1 MHQPALSSSGAAPA
15 VTRKDRFLLAGV
27 AMVSASA
34 IAVTPVAQNTTVIEQ
49 AKSFAYDLTAST
61 MDATASPVD
70 VYGTLVSNTFSNL
83 ELLGAALAASP
94 APFLSQ
100 VLENQQGYA
109 AKFGAAFEAIP
120 TNLKNWYEGPNGQA
134 RLAQAQEALEAGD
147 IGEAYRWF
155 NHSMLYAFQGAFGS
169 LIAPG
174 FILSGIPRGGTEYLA
189 GIPEQIAQ
197 NFTNVIAAT
206 FTSSV
211 VVSAVFQGAF
221 ATVSG
226 PAFELARVAEA
237 ISTSVAAGD
246 VQGAFNAVVNT
257 PGILVNAAL
266 NGFKYSD
273 PDPETGTGG
282 YTEWPALLTWAE
294 PGEQGGARV
303 VAGLLQNLLVNI
315 PKTLADAIDNTP
327 ETPAPT
333 SAPSSVPAS
342 ISAQLVSAIA
352 PKAAVT
358 EPVVEAVK
366 EAAPEAEAVKTE
378 AVKTEAPV
386 AEAVKVDTPAA
397 EAVKVETAVT
407 SAVPSATDEAA
418 ADTATT
424 PATAKSVSAD
434 DTGTSKAK
442 ITDRIRAKF
451 NDAKEARQA
460 KAKESTDAAPKDT
473 AAKDAPAKETKA
485 NETKAKET
493 KPKATKAGGAEKS
506 KGSSDSKKSS
516 GSDS

>member
-83 ELLGAALAASP
+83 ELLGAALAANP

-366 EAAPEAEAVKTE
+366 EAAPETE

-407 SAVPSATDEAA
+407 SAVPAATDEAA

-434 DTGTSKAK
+434 GTGTSKAK

-485 NETKAKET
+485 KETKAKET

>member
-1 MHQPALSSSGAAPA
+1 M
-15 VTRKDRFLLAGV
+15 TRKDRFLLAGV

-397 EAVKVETAVT
+397 EAVKVDTPAAEAVKVETAVT
-407 SAVPSATDEAA
+407 SAVPSATDEVA

>member
-1 MHQPALSSSGAAPA
+1 MHQPALSSSGTAPA

-83 ELLGAALAASP
+83 ELLGAALAANP

-211 VVSAVFQGAF
+211 VVSAVFQGVF

-327 ETPAPT
+327 ETPAPA

-366 EAAPEAEAVKTE
+366 EAAPAAE

-386 AEAVKVDTPAA
+386 AEAVKVETP
-397 EAVKVETAVT
+397 V
-407 SAVPSATDEAA
+407 SAVPAATDEAA
-418 ADTATT
+418 ADAATT
-424 PATAKSVSAD
+424 PATAKSVSVD

-460 KAKESTDAAPKDT
+460 KAKESKGTTATDA

-485 NETKAKET
+485 KETKAKET

>member
-1 MHQPALSSSGAAPA
+1 MHQPALSSSGTAPA

-70 VYGTLVSNTFSNL
+70 VYGTLVSNTVSNL
-83 ELLGAALAASP
+83 ELLGAALAANP

-327 ETPAPT
+327 ETPAPA

-366 EAAPEAEAVKTE
+366 EAAPATE

-386 AEAVKVDTPAA
+386 AEAVKVETPAA
-397 EAVKVETAVT
+397 EAVKVETPVT
-407 SAVPSATDEAA
+407 SAVPAATDEAA

-460 KAKESTDAAPKDT
+460 KAKESKDTTATDA

-485 NETKAKET
+485 KETKAKETKPKET

>member
-1 MHQPALSSSGAAPA
+1 MHHPDPSSFGDTAT

-34 IAVTPVAQNTTVIEQ
+34 IAVTPVAQNTTVMQQ
-49 AKSFAYDLTAST
+49 AQNFAYDLTAAT

-70 VYGTLVSNTFSNL
+70 VYGTLVSNTLGNL
-83 ELLGAALAASP
+83 QSLGAALAANP

-100 VLENQQGYA
+100 IVENQTGYA
-109 AKFGAAFEAIP
+109 EKFGAAFQAIP
-120 TNLKNWYEGPNGQA
+120 TNLQNWYNGPNGQA
-134 RLAQAQEALEAGD
+134 RLAQAQAALEAGD

-174 FILSGIPRGGTEYLA
+174 FILSGIPRGGTEYLT

-211 VVSAVFQGAF
+211 LVSAVFQGAF

-226 PAFELARVAEA
+226 PAFELARIAEA
-237 ISTSVAAGD
+237 IGTSVAAGD
-246 VQGAFNAVVNT
+246 AQGAFNAVVNT

-294 PGEQGGARV
+294 PGEQGGARI

-315 PKTLADAIDNTP
+315 PKSLADAIDNTP
-327 ETPAPT
+327 ETPAPAD
-333 SAPSSVPAS
+333 APTSVPAS
-342 ISAQLVSAIA
+342 ITAQLVSAIA
-352 PKAAVT
+352 PTAAQPESVVESVKEEAPALEAAKVEAPAAET
-358 EPVVEAVK
+358 PKVETPAVEAVK
-366 EAAPEAEAVKTE
+366 AV
-378 AVKTEAPV
+378 
-386 AEAVKVDTPAA
+386 TPAV
-397 EAVKVETAVT
+397 EAVKVEAPVADAV
-407 SAVPSATDEAA
+407 AEATDEAA
-418 ADTATT
+418 TGSATT
-424 PATAKSVSAD
+424 TKPA
-434 DTGTSKAK
+434 SKANIK
-442 ITDRIRAKF
+442 DRIKAKV
-451 NDAKEARQA
+451 NEAKEARQA
-460 KAKESTDAAPKDT
+460 KAKE
-473 AAKDAPAKETKA
+473 AKEAKASETKA
-485 NETKAKET
+485 SETKAKET
-493 KPKATKAGGAEKS
+493 KAGESKDAKSGES
-506 KGSSDSKKSS
+506 KGDSDSSS
-516 GSDS
+516 S

>member
-1 MHQPALSSSGAAPA
+1 MPQPALASSGAVPA
-15 VTRKDRFLLAGV
+15 ASRRDKFLLAGV
-27 AMVSASA
+27 AMMSASA
-34 IAVTPVAQNTTVIEQ
+34 IAVTPVAQNNTVIQQ
-49 AKSFAYDLTAST
+49 AKTLAYDLTAT

-70 VYGTLVSNTFSNL
+70 VYGTLVGNTFSNL
-83 ELLGAALAASP
+83 ELLGAAIAANP
-94 APFLSQ
+94 APLLSQ

-120 TNLKNWYEGPNGQA
+120 TNLQNWYNGPNGQE
-134 RLAQAQEALEAGD
+134 RLAQAQAALEAGD

-174 FILSGIPRGGTEYLA
+174 FILSGIPRGGSEYMV

-197 NFTNVIAAT
+197 NFTNLVAAT

-211 VVSAVFQGAF
+211 VVSALFQGAF

-246 VQGAFNAVVNT
+246 VEGAVNAVVNT

-282 YTEWPALLTWAE
+282 YTEWPALLTFAD
-294 PGEQGGARV
+294 PGEQGGARI

-315 PKTLADAIDNTP
+315 PKSLADAIDNTP
-327 ETPAPT
+327 EVAAPSAVPT
-333 SAPSSVPAS
+333 SV
-342 ISAQLVSAIA
+342 SAQLVSAVT
-352 PKAAVT
+352 PKAAST
-358 EPVVEAVK
+358 ESAVESVK
-366 EAAPEAEAVKTE
+366 EAAPAVEAPKAEAP
-378 AVKTEAPV
+378 AVESP
-386 AEAVKVDTPAA
+386 KVETPAA
-397 EAVKVETAVT
+397 ETPAVETPKVETPAVEAVKVETPAAGTV
-407 SAVPSATDEAA
+407 AAATEEAA
-418 ADTATT
+418 ADS
-424 PATAKSVSAD
+424 ATAPTASKSVAAETKGKTKVAD
-434 DTGTSKAK
+434 RIKAK
-442 ITDRIRAKF
+442 ISE
-451 NDAKEARQA
+451 AKEARQA
-460 KAKESTDAAPKDT
+460 KAKEAKEAKAAT
-473 AAKDAPAKETKA
+473 AKAKPAK
-485 NETKAKET
+485 
-493 KPKATKAGGAEKS
+493 TKAGGADKS

>member
-1 MHQPALSSSGAAPA
+1 MHQPALSSSGTAPA

-83 ELLGAALAASP
+83 ELLGAALAANP

-327 ETPAPT
+327 ETPAPA

-352 PKAAVT
+352 PKAVAT

-366 EAAPEAEAVKTE
+366 EAAPAAEV
-378 AVKTEAPV
+378 VKTEAPV
-386 AEAVKVDTPAA
+386 AEAVKVETPVA
-397 EAVKVETAVT
+397 EAVKVETPVA
-407 SAVPSATDEAA
+407 SAVPAATDEAA

-451 NDAKEARQA
+451 NDAQEARQA
-460 KAKESTDAAPKDT
+460 KAKESKGTTATDA

-485 NETKAKET
+485 KETKAKET

>member
-1 MHQPALSSSGAAPA
+1 MPQPALSSGDTAA
-15 VTRKDRFLLAGV
+15 VSRKDRFLLAGV

-34 IAVTPVAQNTTVIEQ
+34 IAVTPVAQNSTVIQ
-49 AKSFAYDLTAST
+49 KAQSFAYDLTAAT

-70 VYGTLVSNTFSNL
+70 VYGTLFSNTFSNL
-83 ELLGAALAASP
+83 ELLGSAIAANP
-94 APFLSQ
+94 APLLNQ
-100 VLENQQGYA
+100 VLENQLGYA
-109 AKFGAAFEAIP
+109 GKFGAAFEAIP
-120 TNLKNWYEGPNGQA
+120 TNLQNWYNGPNGQA
-134 RLAQAQEALEAGD
+134 RLAQAQAALEAGD

-197 NFTNVIAAT
+197 NVTNLIAAT

-226 PAFELARVAEA
+226 PVFELARVAEA
-237 ISTSVAAGD
+237 ISTTVAAGD
-246 VQGAFNAVVNT
+246 IQGAFNAVVNT

-315 PKTLADAIDNTP
+315 PKTLANAIDNTP
-327 ETPAPT
+327 EVAPT
-333 SAPSSVPAS
+333 AVPAS
-342 ISAQLVSAIA
+342 VSAQLVSAVA
-352 PKAAVT
+352 PKAALT
-358 EPVVEAVK
+358 ESVVESVK
-366 EAAPEAEAVKTE
+366 EAAPAV
-378 AVKTEAPV
+378 EAPK
-386 AEAVKVDTPAA
+386 AESPAVESPKVETPAV
-397 EAVKVETAVT
+397 EAVKVETPAASVVPAVT
-407 SAVPSATDEAA
+407 EEAA
-418 ADTATT
+418 AEAVTAPAATT
-424 PATAKSVSAD
+424 KSVTAD
-434 DTGTSKAK
+434 TKATGKTKVTDRIKAK
-442 ITDRIRAKF
+442 ISE
-451 NDAKEARQA
+451 AKEARQA
-460 KAKESTDAAPKDT
+460 KAKE
-473 AAKDAPAKETKA
+473 AKEAKA
-485 NETKAKET
+485 KAKEAKST
-493 KPKATKAGGAEKS
+493 DSSKSKDSSDS
-506 KGSSDSKKSS
+506 KGSSSS
-516 GSDS
+516 SSE

>member
-1 MHQPALSSSGAAPA
+1 MPQPALSSGHTPAAS
-15 VTRKDRFLLAGV
+15 RKDKFLLAGV
-27 AMVSASA
+27 AMVSAGA
-34 IAVTPVAQNTTVIEQ
+34 IAVTPVAQNATVIEQ
-49 AKSFAYDLTAST
+49 AKNFAYDLTAAT

-70 VYGTLVSNTFSNL
+70 VYGTLFSNTVGNL
-83 ELLGAALAASP
+83 QSLGAALAANP

-134 RLAQAQEALEAGD
+134 RLAQAQAALEAGD

-174 FILSGIPRGGTEYLA
+174 FILSGVPRGGTEYLA

-246 VQGAFNAVVNT
+246 AQGAFNAVVNT

-315 PKTLADAIDNTP
+315 PKSLADAIDNTP
-327 ETPAPT
+327 EEEA
-333 SAPSSVPAS
+333 APSAAS
-342 ISAQLVSAIA
+342 TGVAALVSAVSPKAALTESVVETAKAEAPAVESAKVEA
-352 PKAAVT
+352 PKAAT
-358 EPVVEAVK
+358 PAVESVK
-366 EAAPEAEAVKTE
+366 EKEETPSVTAVSATTDAAAPA
-378 AVKTEAPV
+378 
-386 AEAVKVDTPAA
+386 
-397 EAVKVETAVT
+397 
-407 SAVPSATDEAA
+407 ATDEAA
-418 ADTATT
+418 AEPAAT
-424 PATAKSVSAD
+424 PATGKSADADAKSTGKTKVAD
-434 DTGTSKAK
+434 RIKAK
-442 ITDRIRAKF
+442 I
-451 NDAKEARQA
+451 NEAKEARQA
-460 KAKESTDAAPKDT
+460 KAKE
-473 AAKDAPAKETKA
+473 AKAKETKA
-485 NETKAKET
+485 
-493 KPKATKAGGAEKS
+493 KATKSTDS
-506 KGSSDSKKSS
+506 KGAGDSKSDSGSS
-516 GSDS
+516 SE

>member
-1 MHQPALSSSGAAPA
+1 MHQPALSSSGTAPA

-83 ELLGAALAASP
+83 ELLGAALAANP

-327 ETPAPT
+327 ETPAPA

-366 EAAPEAEAVKTE
+366 EAAPATE

-386 AEAVKVDTPAA
+386 AEAVKVETPAA
-397 EAVKVETAVT
+397 EAVKVETPVT
-407 SAVPSATDEAA
+407 SAVPAATDEAA

-460 KAKESTDAAPKDT
+460 KAKESKDTTATDA

-485 NETKAKET
+485 KETKAKETKPKET

>member
-1 MHQPALSSSGAAPA
+1 MS
-15 VTRKDRFLLAGV
+15 RKDRFLLAGV

-34 IAVTPVAQNTTVIEQ
+34 IAVTPVAQNSTVIQ
-49 AKSFAYDLTAST
+49 KAQSFAYDLTAAT

-70 VYGTLVSNTFSNL
+70 VYGTLFSNTFSNL
-83 ELLGAALAASP
+83 ELLGSAIAANP
-94 APFLSQ
+94 APLLNQ
-100 VLENQQGYA
+100 VLENQLGYA
-109 AKFGAAFEAIP
+109 GKFGAAFEAIP
-120 TNLKNWYEGPNGQA
+120 TNLQNWYNGPNGQA
-134 RLAQAQEALEAGD
+134 RLAQAQAALEAGD

-197 NFTNVIAAT
+197 NVTNLIAAT

-226 PAFELARVAEA
+226 PVFELARVAEA
-237 ISTSVAAGD
+237 ISTTVAAGD
-246 VQGAFNAVVNT
+246 IQGAFNAVVNT

-315 PKTLADAIDNTP
+315 PKTLANAIDNTP
-327 ETPAPT
+327 EVAPT
-333 SAPSSVPAS
+333 AVPAS
-342 ISAQLVSAIA
+342 VSAQLVSAVA
-352 PKAAVT
+352 PKAALT
-358 EPVVEAVK
+358 ESVVESVK
-366 EAAPEAEAVKTE
+366 EAAPAV
-378 AVKTEAPV
+378 EAPK
-386 AEAVKVDTPAA
+386 AESPAVESPKVETPAV
-397 EAVKVETAVT
+397 EAVKVETPAASVVPAVT
-407 SAVPSATDEAA
+407 EEAA
-418 ADTATT
+418 AEAVTAPAATT
-424 PATAKSVSAD
+424 KSVTAD
-434 DTGTSKAK
+434 TKATGKTKVTDRIKAK
-442 ITDRIRAKF
+442 ISE
-451 NDAKEARQA
+451 AKEARQA
-460 KAKESTDAAPKDT
+460 KAKE
-473 AAKDAPAKETKA
+473 AKEAKA
-485 NETKAKET
+485 KAKEAKST
-493 KPKATKAGGAEKS
+493 DSSKSKDSSDS
-506 KGSSDSKKSS
+506 KGSSSS
-516 GSDS
+516 SSE

>member
-1 MHQPALSSSGAAPA
+1 VPQLALSSGDTPA
-15 VTRKDRFLLAGV
+15 VSRKDRFLLAGV

-34 IAVTPVAQNTTVIEQ
+34 IAVTPVAQNSTVIQQ
-49 AKSFAYDLTAST
+49 AQSFAFDLTAAT

-70 VYGTLVSNTFSNL
+70 VYGTLFSNTIGNL
-83 ELLGAALAASP
+83 ESLGAALAANP
-94 APFLSQ
+94 APLLNQ
-100 VLENQQGYA
+100 VLENQLGYA
-109 AKFGAAFEAIP
+109 GKFGAAFEAIP
-120 TNLKNWYEGPNGQA
+120 TNLQNWYNGPNGQA
-134 RLAQAQEALEAGD
+134 RLAQAQAALEAGD

-197 NFTNVIAAT
+197 NVTNLIAAT

-226 PAFELARVAEA
+226 PVFELARVAEA
-237 ISTSVAAGD
+237 IGTTVAAGD
-246 VQGAFNAVVNT
+246 IQGAFNAVVNT

-315 PKTLADAIDNTP
+315 PKTLANAIDNTP
-327 ETPAPT
+327 EVAPT
-333 SAPSSVPAS
+333 AVPTSV
-342 ISAQLVSAIA
+342 SAQLVSAVA
-352 PKAAVT
+352 PKAALT
-358 EPVVEAVK
+358 ESVVESVK
-366 EAAPEAEAVKTE
+366 EAAPAV
-378 AVKTEAPV
+378 EAP
-386 AEAVKVDTPAA
+386 KVETPAVESPKVETPA
-397 EAVKVETAVT
+397 VEAVKVETPAASVVPAV
-407 SAVPSATDEAA
+407 TDEAA
-418 ADTATT
+418 AEAVTAPVTT
-424 PATAKSVSAD
+424 KSVTAD
-434 DTGTSKAK
+434 TKATGKTKVTDRIKAK
-442 ITDRIRAKF
+442 ISE
-451 NDAKEARQA
+451 AKEARQA
-460 KAKESTDAAPKDT
+460 KAKE
-473 AAKDAPAKETKA
+473 AKEAKA
-485 NETKAKET
+485 KAKEAKST
-493 KPKATKAGGAEKS
+493 DSSKSKDASKSKDSSDS
-506 KGSSDSKKSS
+506 KGSSSS
-516 GSDS
+516 SSE

>member
-1 MHQPALSSSGAAPA
+1 MHHPALSSGDTPA
-15 VTRKDRFLLAGV
+15 VSRKDKFLLAGV

-34 IAVTPVAQNTTVIEQ
+34 IAVTPVAQNTTLIQQ
-49 AKSFAYDLTAST
+49 AQSFAYDLTAST

-70 VYGTLVSNTFSNL
+70 VYGTLFSNTVGNL
-83 ELLGAALAASP
+83 QSLGAALAANP

-100 VLENQQGYA
+100 VLENQTGYA

-120 TNLKNWYEGPNGQA
+120 TNLKAWYEGPNGQA

-189 GIPEQIAQ
+189 GIPEQMAQ
-197 NFTNVIAAT
+197 NFTNLIAAT

-211 VVSAVFQGAF
+211 VVSAVFQGVF

-246 VQGAFNAVVNT
+246 AQGAFNAVINT

-303 VAGLLQNLLVNI
+303 VAGLLQNLLVNL

-327 ETPAPT
+327 ETPAPA

-342 ISAQLVSAIA
+342 VSAQLVSALT
-352 PKAAVT
+352 PKALT
-358 EPVVEAVK
+358 ESTTASVK
-366 EAAPEAEAVKTE
+366 EAAPAV
-378 AVKTEAPV
+378 EAPKAESPVEAPKSETV
-386 AEAVKVDTPAA
+386 AVEAPKSETPAV
-397 EAVKVETAVT
+397 EAVKVEAPVA
-407 SAVPSATDEAA
+407 SAVPAADEAA
-418 ADTATT
+418 ADTAAK
-424 PATAKSVSAD
+424 PATSKSASAD
-434 DTGTSKAK
+434 GAGTSRAK
-442 ITDRIRAKF
+442 ITDRIKSKIAG
-451 NDAKEARQA
+451 AKEARQA
-460 KAKESTDAAPKDT
+460 KAQEAKDSTAKEGTAKEGTAKES
-473 AAKDAPAKETKA
+473 AAKEAKA
-485 NETKAKET
+485 
-493 KPKATKAGGAEKS
+493 KPKATKAGADKS
-506 KGSSDSKKSS
+506 KGSGDSKKSS

>member
-1 MHQPALSSSGAAPA
+1 MHQPALSSSGTAPA

-27 AMVSASA
+27 AMVSAIA

-83 ELLGAALAASP
+83 ELLGAALAANP

-327 ETPAPT
+327 ETPAPA

-352 PKAAVT
+352 PKAVVT

-366 EAAPEAEAVKTE
+366 EAAPATE

-386 AEAVKVDTPAA
+386 AEAVKVETPAA
-397 EAVKVETAVT
+397 EAVKVETPVT
-407 SAVPSATDEAA
+407 SAVPAATDEAA

-460 KAKESTDAAPKDT
+460 KAKESKDTTATDA
-473 AAKDAPAKETKA
+473 AAKDASAKETKA
-485 NETKAKET
+485 KETKAKET

>member
-1 MHQPALSSSGAAPA
+1 MPHPDPSSVGATAA
-15 VTRKDRFLLAGV
+15 VSRKDRFLLAGV

-34 IAVTPVAQNTTVIEQ
+34 IAVTPVAQNSTVIQQ
-49 AKSFAYDLTAST
+49 AQNFAFDLTAST

-83 ELLGAALAASP
+83 ELLGAALAANP
-94 APFLSQ
+94 APLLSQ

-109 AKFGAAFEAIP
+109 AKFGAAFQAIP
-120 TNLKNWYEGPNGQA
+120 TNLQNWYNGPNGQA
-134 RLAQAQEALEAGD
+134 RLAQAQAALEAGD

-174 FILSGIPRGGTEYLA
+174 FILSGVPRGGTEYLA

-197 NFTNVIAAT
+197 NVTNLIAAT

-226 PAFELARVAEA
+226 PAFELARIAEA

-246 VQGAFNAVVNT
+246 AQGAFNAVVNT

-282 YTEWPALLTWAE
+282 FTEWPALLTWAE

-327 ETPAPT
+327 ETPAP
-333 SAPSSVPAS
+333 SAVPAS
-342 ISAQLVSAIA
+342 VTAQLVSAVTPDAPSTAPVVETVKETVPAVEA
-352 PKAAVT
+352 PKAETPA
-358 EPVVEAVK
+358 VEA
-366 EAAPEAEAVKTE
+366 PAV
-378 AVKTEAPV
+378 EAPAVEAPAAETLKAETPAVSAV
-386 AEAVKVDTPAA
+386 AVPKAPAAVSTTPAA
-397 EAVKVETAVT
+397 AET
-407 SAVPSATDEAA
+407 TDESG
-418 ADTATT
+418 T
-424 PATAKSVSAD
+424 V
-434 DTGTSKAK
+434 TGKANIKDRIKAK
-442 ITDRIRAKF
+442 ISE
-451 NDAKEARQA
+451 AKEARQA
-460 KAKESTDAAPKDT
+460 KS
-473 AAKDAPAKETKA
+473 
-485 NETKAKET
+485 
-493 KPKATKAGGAEKS
+493 KAGESKTESKTESKAGESKAESKAGESKAESKAGASKAGDAKGAKSGDS
-506 KGSSDSKKSS
+506 KGDS
-516 GSDS
+516 GSSSS

>member
-1 MHQPALSSSGAAPA
+1 MHQPALSSSGTAPA

-83 ELLGAALAASP
+83 ELLGAALAANP

-327 ETPAPT
+327 ETPAPA

-358 EPVVEAVK
+358 EAAVEAVK
-366 EAAPEAEAVKTE
+366 EAAPATE

-386 AEAVKVDTPAA
+386 AEAVKVETPAA
-397 EAVKVETAVT
+397 EAVKVETPVT
-407 SAVPSATDEAA
+407 SAVPAATDEAA

-424 PATAKSVSAD
+424 PATAKPVSAD

-460 KAKESTDAAPKDT
+460 KAKESKDTTATDA

-485 NETKAKET
+485 KETKAKET

>member
-1 MHQPALSSSGAAPA
+1 MHQPALSSSGTAPA

-83 ELLGAALAASP
+83 ELLGAALAANP

-327 ETPAPT
+327 ETPAPA

-366 EAAPEAEAVKTE
+366 EAAPETE

-407 SAVPSATDEAA
+407 SAVPAATDEAA

-434 DTGTSKAK
+434 GTGTSKAK

-485 NETKAKET
+485 KETKAKET

>member
-1 MHQPALSSSGAAPA
+1 MHQPALSSSGTAPA

-83 ELLGAALAASP
+83 ELLGAALAANP

-211 VVSAVFQGAF
+211 VVSAVFQGVF

-327 ETPAPT
+327 ETPAPA

-366 EAAPEAEAVKTE
+366 EAAPAAE

-386 AEAVKVDTPAA
+386 AEAVKVETPVA
-397 EAVKVETAVT
+397 EAVKVETPV
-407 SAVPSATDEAA
+407 SAVPAATDEAA
-418 ADTATT
+418 ADAATT
-424 PATAKSVSAD
+424 PATAKSVSVD

-460 KAKESTDAAPKDT
+460 KAKESKGTTATDA

-485 NETKAKET
+485 KETKAKET

>member
-1 MHQPALSSSGAAPA
+1 MPQPALSSGHTPAAS
-15 VTRKDRFLLAGV
+15 RKDKFLLAGV
-27 AMVSASA
+27 AMVSAGA
-34 IAVTPVAQNTTVIEQ
+34 IAVTPVAQNATVIEQ
-49 AKSFAYDLTAST
+49 AKTFAYDLTAAT
-61 MDATASPVD
+61 MDATASPAD
-70 VYGTLVSNTFSNL
+70 VYGTLFSNTVGNL
-83 ELLGAALAASP
+83 QSLGAALAANP

-120 TNLKNWYEGPNGQA
+120 TNLKSWYEGPNGQE
-134 RLAQAQEALEAGD
+134 RLAQAQAALEAGD

-211 VVSAVFQGAF
+211 VVSALFQGAF

-246 VQGAFNAVVNT
+246 AQGAFNAVINT

-327 ETPAPT
+327 EED
-333 SAPSSVPAS
+333 APSVAS
-342 ISAQLVSAIA
+342 TGVAALVSAVS
-352 PKAAVT
+352 PKALT
-358 EPVVEAVK
+358 ESVVETAKAETPAVESAKVDSPKAETPAVESVKDAAPAVESVK
-366 EAAPEAEAVKTE
+366 E
-378 AVKTEAPV
+378 EAPSV
-386 AEAVKVDTPAA
+386 TAVSTATDAATPAA
-397 EAVKVETAVT
+397 A
-407 SAVPSATDEAA
+407 DEPAA
-418 ADTATT
+418 A
-424 PATAKSVSAD
+424 PAAGKPAGADAKSTGKTKVAD
-434 DTGTSKAK
+434 RIKAK
-442 ITDRIRAKF
+442 INA
-451 NDAKEARQA
+451 AKEARQA
-460 KAKESTDAAPKDT
+460 KAGEAKEAK
-473 AAKDAPAKETKA
+473 AAKVK
-485 NETKAKET
+485 ETKAKET
-493 KPKATKAGGAEKS
+493 KSTDSKGAGDS
-506 KGSSDSKKSS
+506 KGSSGSS
-516 GSDS
+516 SE

>member
-1 MHQPALSSSGAAPA
+1 MHQPALSSSGTAPA

-83 ELLGAALAASP
+83 ELLGAALAANP

-134 RLAQAQEALEAGD
+134 RLAQAQEALGAGD

-327 ETPAPT
+327 ETPAPA

-366 EAAPEAEAVKTE
+366 EAAPATE

-386 AEAVKVDTPAA
+386 AEAVKVETPAA
-397 EAVKVETAVT
+397 EAVKVETPVT
-407 SAVPSATDEAA
+407 SAVPAATDEAA

-434 DTGTSKAK
+434 DTGTGKAK

-460 KAKESTDAAPKDT
+460 KAKESKDTTATDA

-485 NETKAKET
+485 KETKAKET

>member
-1 MHQPALSSSGAAPA
+1 MPLPALPSGDTP
-15 VTRKDRFLLAGV
+15 VVSRKDRFLVAGV
-27 AMVSASA
+27 AMLSASA
-34 IAVTPVAQNTTVIEQ
+34 IAVTPVAQNTTLIQQ
-49 AKSFAYDLTAST
+49 AQNFAYDLTAST

-70 VYGTLVSNTFSNL
+70 VYGTLFSNTLGNL
-83 ELLGAALAASP
+83 ESLGAALAANP
-94 APFLSQ
+94 APLLNQ
-100 VLENQQGYA
+100 VLENQLGYA
-109 AKFGAAFEAIP
+109 GKFGAAFEAIP

-134 RLAQAQEALEAGD
+134 RLAQAQAALEAGD

-174 FILSGIPRGGTEYLA
+174 FILSGIPRGGTEYLT

-197 NFTNVIAAT
+197 NFTNLIGAT

-211 VVSAVFQGAF
+211 VVSALFQGAF
-221 ATVSG
+221 ATISG
-226 PAFELARVAEA
+226 PTFELARVAEA

-246 VQGAFNAVVNT
+246 MQGAFNAVVNT

-327 ETPAPT
+327 ETPAPA

-342 ISAQLVSAIA
+342 ISAQLVSALT
-352 PKAAVT
+352 PKVLT
-358 EPVVEAVK
+358 ESTSESVK
-366 EAAPEAEAVKTE
+366 EAAPAAEAPKAESPV
-378 AVKTEAPV
+378 EAPKSETV
-386 AEAVKVDTPAA
+386 AVEAPKAETPAV
-397 EAVKVETAVT
+397 EAVKVEAPVA
-407 SAVPSATDEAA
+407 SAVPAADEAA
-418 ADTATT
+418 GESVAT
-424 PATAKSVSAD
+424 PATSKSANADAKA
-434 DTGTSKAK
+434 TGKTK
-442 ITDRIRAKF
+442 ITDRIRAKIAG
-451 NDAKEARQA
+451 AKEAKQTKAQEA
-460 KAKESTDAAPKDT
+460 KDSTAKDSTAKEST
-473 AAKDAPAKETKA
+473 AKEST
-485 NETKAKET
+485 AKEAKA
-493 KPKATKAGGAEKS
+493 KPKATKAGADKS
-506 KGSSDSKKSS
+506 KGSGDSKKSS

>member
-1 MHQPALSSSGAAPA
+1 MHQPALSSSGTAPA

-83 ELLGAALAASP
+83 ELLGAALAANP

-327 ETPAPT
+327 ETPAPA

-366 EAAPEAEAVKTE
+366 EAAPETE

-386 AEAVKVDTPAA
+386 AEAVKVETPAA
-397 EAVKVETAVT
+397 EAVKVETPVT
-407 SAVPSATDEAA
+407 SAVPAATDEAA

-460 KAKESTDAAPKDT
+460 KAKESKDTTATDA

-485 NETKAKET
+485 KETKAKET

>member
-1 MHQPALSSSGAAPA
+1 MHQPALSSSGTAPA

-83 ELLGAALAASP
+83 ELLGAALAANP

-221 ATVSG
+221 AMVSG

-327 ETPAPT
+327 ETPAPA

-366 EAAPEAEAVKTE
+366 EAAPETE

-386 AEAVKVDTPAA
+386 AEAVKVETP
-397 EAVKVETAVT
+397 V
-407 SAVPSATDEAA
+407 SAVPAATDEAA

-460 KAKESTDAAPKDT
+460 KAKESKGTTATDA

-485 NETKAKET
+485 KETKAKET

>member
-1 MHQPALSSSGAAPA
+1 MHQPALPSGDTPA
-15 VTRKDRFLLAGV
+15 VSRKDKFLLAGV

-34 IAVTPVAQNTTVIEQ
+34 IAVTPVAHNTTVIEQ

-70 VYGTLVSNTFSNL
+70 VYGTLVGNTVGNL
-83 ELLGAALAASP
+83 ELLGAALAANP

-109 AKFGAAFEAIP
+109 AKFGAALEAIP
-120 TNLKNWYEGPNGQA
+120 TNLQNWYNGSNGQA
-134 RLAQAQEALEAGD
+134 RLAQAQAALEAGD

-189 GIPEQIAQ
+189 GIPEQMAQ
-197 NFTNVIAAT
+197 NFTKVIAAT

-211 VVSAVFQGAF
+211 VVSALFQGVF

-226 PAFELARVAEA
+226 PTFELARVAEA

-315 PKTLADAIDNTP
+315 PQKLADAIDNTP

-333 SAPSSVPAS
+333 SALSSVPTS
-342 ISAQLVSAIA
+342 VSAQLVSAVA
-352 PKAAVT
+352 PKAASA
-358 EPVVEAVK
+358 EPVVVESVVVESAK
-366 EAAPEAEAVKTE
+366 EAAPAVEAAKVEAPAAEA
-378 AVKTEAPV
+378 A
-386 AEAVKVDTPAA
+386 KVETPAA
-397 EAVKVETAVT
+397 EAVKVETPAAEA
-407 SAVPSATDEAA
+407 SAVPAATDEAA
-418 ADTATT
+418 ESATT
-424 PATAKSVSAD
+424 PATGTSVSAETKTKAKTKVGD
-434 DTGTSKAK
+434 RIKAK
-442 ITDRIRAKF
+442 I
-451 NDAKEARQA
+451 NEAKEARQA
-460 KAKESTDAAPKDT
+460 KAKE
-473 AAKDAPAKETKA
+473 AKETKA
-485 NETKAKET
+485 KAKET
-493 KPKATKAGGAEKS
+493 KSADSKKAGDS
-506 KGSSDSKKSS
+506 KASSDSSS
-516 GSDS
+516 E

>member
-1 MHQPALSSSGAAPA
+1 MPQPALSSGAAPA
-15 VTRKDRFLLAGV
+15 VSRKDRFLIAGV

-34 IAVTPVAQNTTVIEQ
+34 IAVTPVAQNPTILQQ
-49 AKSFAYDLTAST
+49 AQTLAYDLTAT

-70 VYGTLVSNTFSNL
+70 VYGTLFSNTFSNL
-83 ELLGAALAASP
+83 ELLGSAIAANP
-94 APFLSQ
+94 APLLNQ
-100 VLENQQGYA
+100 VLENQLGYA

-120 TNLKNWYEGPNGQA
+120 TNLQNWYNGPNGQA
-134 RLAQAQEALEAGD
+134 RLAQAQAALEAGD

-197 NFTNVIAAT
+197 NVTNLIAAT

-226 PAFELARVAEA
+226 PVFELARVAEA
-237 ISTSVAAGD
+237 ISTTVAAGD
-246 VQGAFNAVVNT
+246 IQGAFNAVVNT

-282 YTEWPALLTWAE
+282 YTEWPAHLTWAE

-315 PKTLADAIDNTP
+315 PKTLANAIDNTP
-327 ETPAPT
+327 EAAPT
-333 SAPSSVPAS
+333 AVPTSV
-342 ISAQLVSAIA
+342 SAQLVSAVT
-352 PKAAVT
+352 PKAALT
-358 EPVVEAVK
+358 ESVVESVVESVK
-366 EAAPEAEAVKTE
+366 EAAPAV
-378 AVKTEAPV
+378 EAPK
-386 AEAVKVDTPAA
+386 AESPAVESPKVETPKVETPAV
-397 EAVKVETAVT
+397 EAVKVETPAASVVPAV
-407 SAVPSATDEAA
+407 ADEAA
-418 ADTATT
+418 TEAATT
-424 PATAKSVSAD
+424 PATPKSVTAD
-434 DTGTSKAK
+434 TKATGKTKVTDRIKAK
-442 ITDRIRAKF
+442 ISE
-451 NDAKEARQA
+451 AKEARQA
-460 KAKESTDAAPKDT
+460 KAKET
-473 AAKDAPAKETKA
+473 KEA
-485 NETKAKET
+485 KAKA
-493 KPKATKAGGAEKS
+493 K
-506 KGSSDSKKSS
+506 
-516 GSDS
+516 